1 MTSNLFKEFEFISE
15 KAWKQQIQ
23 FDLDGKDYNK
33 EVNWVSNEGINIKPF
48 FTSKYKSKNKL
59 YIPDNWNINQTIYL
73 KEESISNEEIKKL
86 ISQEV
91 YDLTIYIKSDSI
103 NLDLLFKEV
112 DLTYLNLYF
121 KIDHFN
127 EVLLSNLNNYA
138 KKNKTKFHLDYD
150 LLGNYISTGNWK
162 FSYKEDI
169 EFFKGV
175 INKLSYFK
183 SVVQLKSSNYQNSG
197 ANIIQEIAYSMSQAN
212 EYVDVFGKE
221 IIKKI
226 NFQIA
231 VGSNYFFEIAK
242 IQAYRILWKTISKYH
257 EYPINDVHIIA
268 TPSRR
273 NKTIFDFNN
282 NVIRSTSEC
291 MAAILGGAN
300 SAFFISIIY
309 KNENEFSKRIS
320 RNQLLILK
328 HECHIDKVKNPNY
341 TAAHNQLLKTLY
353 FINNQSLLF
362 KELDSRIKE
371 GKKIDEI
378 EKKIKES
385 AQKEQLKFNDKIEI
399 LVGSNHYQNM
409 DEKMKEQL
417 EVNPFPTRKSEK
429 TLIEPIIKKRLAGV
443 IRAKKVIGEGKFKN
457 IELEQLDNPSKKLSE
472 FETSEGIMLKSRYSI
487 EDFEKVEHTDFV
499 SGIAP
504 NLRGPYSTMYVIRP
518 WTIRQYAG
526 FSTAEES
533 NAFYR
538 RNLAA
543 GTKRTICCI

>member
-23 FDLDGKDYNK
+23 FDLGGKDYNS
-33 EVNWVSNEGINIKPF
+33 ETNWTSTEGINIKPF

-300 SAFFISIIY
+300 SVKNFSYDSIY

-328 HECHIDKVKNPNY
+328 HECHIDKVKNPISGSYYINY
-341 TAAHNQLLKTLY
+341 LIDEISKKS
-353 FINNQSLLF
+353 FELF
-362 KELDSRIKE
+362 KELDSSS
-371 GKKIDEI
+371 GFLNLLKKGTLQR
-378 EKKIKES
+378 KIKES

-399 LVGSNHYQNM
+399 LVGSNHYQNN
-409 DEKMKEQL
+409 DEKMSDQL
-417 EVNPFPTRKSEK
+417 EINPFPTRKSEK

-443 IRAKKVIGEGKFKN
+443 IEKTR
-457 IELEQLDNPSKKLSE
+457 LENE
-472 FETSEGIMLKSRYSI
+472 
-487 EDFEKVEHTDFV
+487 
-499 SGIAP
+499 
-504 NLRGPYSTMYVIRP
+504 
-518 WTIRQYAG
+518 
-526 FSTAEES
+526 
-533 NAFYR
+533 
-538 RNLAA
+538 
-543 GTKRTICCI
+543 